1 MSTIQEIESA
11 VLRLPPDELRQ
22 FRQWFDQFDA
32 DAWDR
37 QIAADAW
44 DRQIAA
50 DAQAG
55 KLDALAEKALRDYR
69 EGRCEE
75 L

>member
-11 VLRLPPDELRQ
+11 ISQLPPEELRQ
-22 FRQWFDQFDA
+22 FSQWFEQFEA
-32 DAWDR
+32 DRWDR
-37 QIAADAW
+37 QIAADAE
-44 DRQIAA
+44 
-50 DAQAG
+50 AG

-69 EGRCEE
+69 EGRCTE